1 MPERAGAGRLDLVT
15 RMTKKLYS
23 AELRRLRQAGLE
35 PSEVAAP
42 AGGGA
47 SSGAGAEEIEALRA
61 DFKAL
66 EEFIRERLG
75 DPELEAAKVEEQ
87 LTRESEEMSALEK
100 QRQEVELLKME
111 IHALASC
118 IQQTKKEIA
127 ALRSNDKDQD
137 RLLAVAS
144 ELDAVVGS
152 TEGATDTIL
161 EAAERIDSLAQVIQ
175 AQEQDSF
182 IRHQA
187 DEITERVMAIF
198 EACNFQD
205 ITGQRITKVVNTLK
219 FVEERVE
226 RMIEIWGRDTFAE
239 ILTEDVVSEDEEKR
253 LLNGPALANQGISQD
268 EIDKLFD

>member
-1 MPERAGAGRLDLVT
+1 MS
-15 RMTKKLYS
+15 KKLFT
-23 AELRRLRQAGLE
+23 AELRRMQQAGAA
-35 PSEVAAP
+35 PADGAAAP
-42 AGGGA
+42 AGAA
-47 SSGAGAEEIEALRA
+47 SAVPGTAMDAEAFLQLSEQL
-61 DFKAL
+61 KAL
-66 EEFIRERLG
+66 DTFVRERLG
-75 DPELEAAKVEEQ
+75 DEAHEQAKQEAERAREAA
-87 LTRESEEMSALEK
+87 EMSSLEK

-111 IHALASC
+111 IHALANC

-127 ALRSNDKDQD
+127 ALRSNDKDHD

-152 TEGATDTIL
+152 TEGATDSIL
-161 EAAERIDSLAQVIQ
+161 NAAEKIDALAQGIQ
-175 AQEQDSF
+175 AQEQDGF

-187 DEITERVMAIF
+187 EEISEHILNIF

-226 RMIEIWGRDTFAE
+226 RMIEIWGRDTFAN
-239 ILTEDVVSEDEEKR
+239 IIPEDAVPQDEEKR
-253 LLNGPALANQGISQD
+253 LLNGPALENKGISQD

>member
-1 MPERAGAGRLDLVT
+1 
-15 RMTKKLYS
+15 MTKKLFT
-23 AELRRLRQAGLE
+23 AELRRMQQAGLA
-35 PSEVAAP
+35 PADAAAAATAVAALP
-42 AGGGA
+42 AGGG
-47 SSGAGAEEIEALRA
+47 GAGADAAGIAQLAEQL
-61 DFKAL
+61 KAL
-66 EEFIRERLG
+66 DTFVRDRLG
-75 DPELEAAKVEEQ
+75 DPEHEQAKMEQ
-87 LTRESEEMSALEK
+87 RLARESEEMSALEK

-111 IHALASC
+111 IHALANC

-127 ALRSNDKDQD
+127 ALRSNDKDHD

-152 TEGATDTIL
+152 TEGATDSIL
-161 EAAERIDSLAQVIQ
+161 NAAEKIDALAHGIQ
-175 AQEQDSF
+175 AQEQDGF

-187 DEITERVMAIF
+187 EEISEHILNIF

-226 RMIEIWGRDTFAE
+226 RMIEIWGRDTFAS
-239 ILTEDVVSEDEEKR
+239 IIPEDVVHEDEERR
-253 LLNGPALANQGISQD
+253 LLNGPALENKGISQD